1 MAKFNFDE
9 LKEYAL
15 TNELFLK
22 FSCNKEDLHE
32 KNKKQIF
39 KKKLKNHDILPPK
52 KKINYFG
59 AFIYYIKVM
68 KTIN

>member
-9 LKEYAL
+9 LKQYAL

-32 KNKKQIF
+32 KNKNQSSKI
-39 KKKLKNHDILPPK
+39 KLKSHDILHQK
-52 KKINYFG
+52 KKISYFG
-59 AFIYYIKVM
+59 AFIYCIKVT
-68 KTIN
+68 KIIN